1 MRALT
6 KSIIPAI
13 LATVAIG
20 TAALVSQ
27 PQKRVVTHDT
37 EIRLMAML
45 YVGATM
51 PD

>member
-20 TAALVSQ
+20 TAALTLS
-27 PQKRVVTHDT
+27 PQKQVATHDT

-45 YVGATM
+45 YVSATM